1 MPDRYWSSYMD
12 AELFDPRTAFAELG
26 RIMLGVQDLNQ
37 TLQRIADL
45 ARRTI
50 PEIDEVSVT
59 LVDGGQPKTVVFT
72 GQLAVCLDERQ
83 CETANGPHHVSGA
96 VRRRVYLSGDTLT
109 GEHLDEIRER
119 HPEID
124 TAVVHLGG
132 TRLLFWTVT
141 MDANQGV
148 DFLRRIRPRL
158 AVPVHYD
165 DYRVFLSPLSEFLSA
180 MKGDLPGQL
189 LKAPARGETV
199 PLGER

>member
-83 CETANGPHHVSGA
+83 YETANGPHHVSGA

-141 MDANQGV
+141 MDAKSRRGFSATDQAPSGGSGA
-148 DFLRRIRPRL
+148 LRRLPSL
-158 AVPVHYD
+158 
-165 DYRVFLSPLSEFLSA
+165 PLSAVGIPFR
-180 MKGDLPGQL
+180 D
-189 LKAPARGETV
+189 
-199 PLGER
+199 ER